1 MVKWESSGSFRALPL
16 SEKDIVS
23 STSFCD
29 KIQAVGLHICLHLGK
44 KKFKIYLY
52 FSLNMLGVIGCIY
65 LSLNE
70 RMMLILK
77 SSSKS
82 KAPPMWV

>member
-16 SEKDIVS
+16 SEKDIFS
-23 STSFCD
+23 STLFCD
-29 KIQAVGLHICLHLGK
+29 KIQAVGLRICLHLGK

-52 FSLNMLGVIGCIY
+52 FSLGCIY
-65 LSLNE
+65 LSLSE

-82 KAPPMWV
+82 KAPPTWV